1 MLSGCVCKAGGDYCV
16 VAKTITYSA
25 TLDTEETVHQIRQ
38 HNAVYQEL
46 CRTMSA
52 WNKNNE
58 TE

>member
-1 MLSGCVCKAGGDYCV
+1 M

-25 TLDTEETVHQIRQ
+25 TLDTEATVHQIRQ